1 MICMKN
7 DKLILCLFGSL
18 ILSACVSNPLSGSDD
33 DGITV
38 IKMASHAKC
47 MNEIETNPTW
57 IVASKLYSEEQK
69 QKKKR
74 EVCNCVGENS
84 PKVLSKEQLAL
95 AVIDPKAKATY
106 SALAATKTTAICASE
121 MLN

>member
-1 MICMKN
+1 MKN
-7 DKLILCLFGSL
+7 DKLMFCLFGSIL
-18 ILSACVSNPLSGSDD
+18 LSACVSNPLSGSG
-33 DGITV
+33 DGGISV

-47 MNEIETNPTW
+47 MDELETNPTW
-57 IVASKLYSEEQK
+57 MVGSKLLSEDQK

-84 PKVLSKEQLAL
+84 PKMLSKEQLAL
-95 AVIDPKAKATY
+95 AAIDPKAKATY
-106 SALAATKTTAICASE
+106 TALAATKTTATCASE

>member
-1 MICMKN
+1 MKK
-7 DKLILCLFGSL
+7 DKLILCLFGPL
-18 ILSACVSNPLSGSDD
+18 ILSACASSPLSTSGSD
-33 DGITV
+33 GFSV

-47 MNEIETNPTW
+47 MDEIDSNPTW
-57 IVASKLYSEEQK
+57 TLGSKLLPEDQR

-84 PKVLSKEQLAL
+84 PKILSKEQLAL
-95 AVIDPKAKATY
+95 AVIDPKAKAAYT
-106 SALAATKTTAICASE
+106 ALAATKTTATCASE